1 MTRVTVS
8 GGSQVS
14 RGGTLRI
21 QGTYAGQF
29 DPSSGLPPS
38 GTGKDGAI
46 LKGDYWDASVAG
58 TITGLSPFEIFAEG
72 DLIYALS
79 NNADSAG
86 EFLGNKG
93 SGGAGTVSSFSAGNL
108 SPLFTTNV
116 DDATTT
122 PSLTFAQVNQN
133 ANLVFAGPNALGPAA
148 PTFRSLVAADIPAL
162 PYWPLAGSAVL
173 TNDFD
178 ITLNSATNT
187 HYFKAN
193 DTAIQFR
200 SFVTGFN
207 EYSNIYSGGTNA
219 LISRFNSVGPVF
231 NYMNVSDAGVD
242 FVTNALSFTIGGS
255 PGTNGQV
262 LTSNGTN
269 ATWATPAVV
278 FSDLIAATGTN
289 TINNLGHA
297 QEWQWNTLGGATGL
311 KLSSTSTAAASD
323 AQALLEV
330 NLSGANATSTQTTY
344 AGRFINSHTGT
355 GSTNVAGYFS
365 ASGGTNNYA
374 GIFANGFVGI
384 GISAPTAKLHLKGLG
399 TTTGSL
405 LLLEDS
411 GGTDRLLMADNG
423 SATFYSSYGLA
434 GGKVQSY
441 HFDQVN
447 TTGNPTNGAFMRL
460 SPDVRTSIGTSSEW
474 SNLSLDGFWYHGG
487 AATQKAS
494 AIKIEEAL
502 SSWVA
507 AYDGISFRTTHSISS
522 GTGTASQLY
531 ISPTYNYTG
540 TYAGLVYG
548 LHYNPTLTSMT
559 GVTHY
564 AAAFASGNVVIGAST
579 GNANAI
585 LDVQS
590 TTKAFMP
597 PRMTTT
603 QRDAIPSPTAGMVI
617 YNTTTNKLNVY
628 TTAWEAVTSS

>member
-14 RGGTLRI
+14 RGGTLRL

-108 SPLFTTNV
+108 SPLFTSSV
-116 DDATTT
+116 ADETTT
-122 PSLTFAQVNQN
+122 PSLTFAQVNQA
-133 ANLVFAGPNALGPAA
+133 ANLVFAGPTTGAAAAA

-178 ITLNSATNT
+178 ITLNGTNT
-187 HYFKAN
+187 HNFKAN

-200 SFVTGFN
+200 SVVTGFN

-269 ATWATPAVV
+269 ATWATPAVGGSSV

-289 TINNLGHA
+289 TIDNVGYA
-297 QEWQWNTLGGATGL
+297 QEWQWNSLAGATGL
-311 KLSSTSTAAASD
+311 KLSSNSTAAASN

-355 GSTNVAGYFS
+355 GSTNVAGYFE
-365 ASGGTNNYA
+365 ASGGTNNA
-374 GIFANGFVGI
+374 AI
-384 GISAPTAKLHLKGLG
+384 L
-399 TTTGSL
+399 TTGMVDIRGSGTGTSNAL
-405 LLLEDS
+405 RIADS
-411 GGTDRLLMADNG
+411 GNTQKLQIMDNG
-423 SATFYSSYGLA
+423 SAKFYSTRGLA
-434 GGKVQSY
+434 GGTDQIF

-460 SPDVRTSIGTSSEW
+460 SPDVRTSGGTSSNW
-474 SNLSLDGFWYHGG
+474 MTLDLDGFYYHGS
-487 AATQKAS
+487 AATQS
-494 AIKIEEAL
+494 ATGLRIKESL

-507 AYDGISFRTTHSISS
+507 AYNAIKFETSHYVSS
-522 GTGTASQLY
+522 GTGTHVNLNIVPIYNFTS
-531 ISPTYNYTG
+531 TYSGN
-540 TYAGLVYG
+540 VYG
-548 LHYNPTLTSMT
+548 LLYNPILTSMT
-559 GVTHY
+559 GVTHI